1 MSDKIGKKENIV
13 LVFLKEFIRVRGVVN
28 WSAISFIG
36 FILGM
41 SSLDFSSYMVP
52 LLVFI
57 ISTFCIL
64 SFTFAINNF
73 FDVDSDRENPRKRQI
88 NAIAS
93 GKISKQTGVF
103 LNITFIVIPL
113 VVSIFFKLEVFLICA
128 LILAW
133 MGIYSVPPLRLK
145 GRPGIDV
152 LWHFFAFFLL
162 VMWGSSISGSIGLIN
177 FLVAISLGI
186 FSCTAQ
192 IWNHILDYSFD
203 KSSGTT
209 TFAVWAGLDIAKT
222 TLKILVII
230 HMIFLIP
237 LILLYSLSYY
247 STIALLIGGA
257 MISLLAVR
265 RKKEV
270 LGSSFYYFPGLF
282 GGVVYLSV
290 VLHHIN
296 VLLGESPIGL
306 LPFVGIL

>member
-1 MSDKIGKKENIV
+1 MSNKIGKKENIV

-113 VVSIFFKLEVFLICA
+113 VVSIFYKLEVFLICA

-133 MGIYSVPPLRLK
+133 MGVYSIPPLRTK
-145 GRPGIDV
+145 GRPGTDV
-152 LWHFFAFFLL
+152 LWHFFGFFLL
-162 VMWGSSISGSIGLIN
+162 VMWGSSISGSIEPIN
-177 FLVAISLGI
+177 FLVAISIGI

-192 IWNHILDYSFD
+192 VWNHILDYSFD

-237 LILLYSLSYY
+237 LILLYSLNFY

-257 MISLLAVR
+257 IISLLVVR
-265 RKKEV
+265 RKKEI
-270 LGSSFYYFPGLF
+270 LGSSIYYFPVLF
-282 GGVVYLSV
+282 GGVVYLCV
-290 VLHHIN
+290 VIYHIN

-306 LPFVGIL
+306 LPFVGML

>member
-1 MSDKIGKKENIV
+1 M
-13 LVFLKEFIRVRGVVN
+13 RGVIN

-41 SSLDFSSYMVP
+41 SSLDFSSYAVP

-73 FDVDSDRENPRKRQI
+73 FDADSDRKNPRKRRI
-88 NAIAS
+88 NVIAS
-93 GKISKQTGVF
+93 GKISKQTGIF
-103 LNITFIVIPL
+103 LNITFIVIAL

-128 LILAW
+128 LFLVW
-133 MGIYSVPPLRLK
+133 MGVYSAPPLRLK
-145 GRPGIDV
+145 GRPGMDV
-152 LWHFFAFFLL
+152 LWHFFGFFFL
-162 VMWGSSISGSIGLIN
+162 VMWGSFISGSIELIN
-177 FLVAISLGI
+177 FLVAISIGI

-192 IWNHILDYSFD
+192 VWNHILDYSFD

-209 TFAVWAGLDIAKT
+209 TFAVWAGLNVAKT
-222 TLKILVII
+222 TLKILVVI

-270 LGSSFYYFPGLF
+270 LGSSFYYFPVLF
-282 GGVVYLSV
+282 GGVVYLSCIIYHV
-290 VLHHIN
+290 NTILDEPSR
-296 VLLGESPIGL
+296 VLLHFI
-306 LPFVGIL
+306 GIL